1 MPRPAFNLQFAI
13 FIFLSGFVLS
23 SAFAAELIVELGNAQ
38 NVMFVGAIQRWDRD
52 GNHRNLP
59 DPRAKIDEP
68 AVDAKAEKLNGDK
81 WAFRDLP
88 AGKYDLVVL
97 AKDRIRIE
105 GFQYV
110 PVKEFD
116 PFFSPDATLDDE
128 TRDFIIDDIKKSPHY
143 ENKVVPLYL
152 GGDSKAVRV
161 LVMLIR
167 DKPTSYEGESPGA
180 ATMRHEIWEYSWNYG
195 AWQKEKRTKV
205 MDRIL
210 MPRDQLRK
218 WTWLW
223 DPKLGGIEVKDRA
236 VNVKYELPKSNSSQQ
251 LKGLHPLPSSLLPI
265 PNSQSLSSCHTRTIP
280 RTISAIIR

>member
-1 MPRPAFNLQFAI
+1 MIFPIFYKATTVIRYTMIARKLHFAICIWQFAVI
-13 FIFLSGFVLS
+13 INFGGITSRQ
-23 SAFAAELIVELGNAQ
+23 AFAAELTVELGNSQ
-38 NVMFVGAIQRWDRD
+38 NVTFVGAIERWDQD
-52 GNHRNLP
+52 GNHRKLP
-59 DPRAKIDEP
+59 DQKAKIDSP
-68 AVDAKAEKLNGDK
+68 AVDSTAEKIGGGK
-81 WAFRDLP
+81 WVFKNLP
-88 AGKYDLVVL
+88 AGKYDLVLL

-116 PFFSPDATLDDE
+116 PFYSADAAVEDE

-152 GGDSKAVRV
+152 GGDKKAVRV

-180 ATMRHEIWEYSWNYG
+180 ATIRHEIWQYTLNYG
-195 AWQKEKRTKV
+195 TWQKEKRTKV
-205 MDRIL
+205 IDRIL

-223 DPKLGGIEVKDRA
+223 EKKLGGIELKEQA
-236 VNVKYELPKSNSSQQ
+236 VSVKYELPTSYSEEK
-251 LKGLHPLPSSLLPI
+251 LKGLYPY
-265 PNSQSLSSCHTRTIP
+265 
-280 RTISAIIR
+280 

>member
-1 MPRPAFNLQFAI
+1 MSQLFCKAATIGRALKRFRNLQFTICNLQFAI
-13 FIFLSGFVLS
+13 IIFLGGIVLHP
-23 SAFAAELIVELGNAQ
+23 AFAAELTVDLGNGQ
-38 NVMFVGAIQRWDRD
+38 NITFVGAIQRWDKD

-59 DPRAKIDEP
+59 DQKAQIDAP
-68 AVDAKAEKLNGDK
+68 AVDATAEKTAGDK
-81 WAFRDLP
+81 WMFKNLS

-97 AKDRIRIE
+97 AKDRVRIE
-105 GFQYV
+105 GFQYP

-116 PFFSPDATLDDE
+116 PFFPTDSTVDEE

-143 ENKVVPLYL
+143 ENKVEPLYL
-152 GGDSKAVRV
+152 GGDAKAVRV

-167 DKPTSYEGESPGA
+167 DKPTSYENESPGA
-180 ATMRHEIWEYSWNYG
+180 ATIRHEIWQYSWNYG

-223 DPKLGGIEVKDRA
+223 DSKLGGIEVKDQP
-236 VNVKYELPKSNSSQQ
+236 VSVGYELPKSPSEQQ
-251 LKGLHPLPSSLLPI
+251 LKGLYPY
-265 PNSQSLSSCHTRTIP
+265 
-280 RTISAIIR
+280 